1 MLLPDVRLGAQRPR
15 VCSVPTFATSAG
27 SEAVDLAASFGLN
40 LDPWQ
45 AFVLEQS
52 LGERPDG
59 KWAAFEVGLLCP
71 RQNGKGS
78 VLEARELAGLF
89 VFGEKKITHSAHEL
103 KTSKDHFNRMEAL
116 LRNAGYGDDLVH
128 YRRSNEEVSI
138 TIRKTGHKL
147 LFLTRTSGGGRGLG
161 GDLVVMDEAYNLGND
176 TMAALMPTM
185 AARSLNA
192 NPQLWFTSS
201 AGFSYSEVL
210 AKVRH
215 DGESGAG
222 RLAYFD
228 WSAAPDA
235 DADSLDSW
243 MQANPGLGMRISEEF
258 VASERRRL
266 GDEEFRRERLGI
278 WADAGAGSVVSD
290 EMWAQVC
297 RPESRRAGE
306 DVVFGVSVYEDTENN
321 VKMGAISVACASSV
335 TGKVHLELIEAQEG
349 VSWLPARLR
358 ELQARRKPR
367 AVVVDS
373 SGPAGSLLPELQ
385 AARMKVVLAP
395 AMTMRKACGALLDG
409 ITARRVTHTGLQPT
423 LSQSMSAG
431 QRKRSE
437 DGWVWRRTPDSA
449 PAIATTLAYY
459 GWLLKAPTVD
469 PSRPT
474 ERRAVVM

>member
-1 MLLPDVRLGAQRPR
+1 MSTISLPHVLLGAQRPR
-15 VCSVPTFATSAG
+15 VSSVPAASTSAG
-27 SEAVDLAASFGLN
+27 AEAVDLAGSFGLH

-45 AFVLEQS
+45 AFVLEGA

-78 VLEARELAGLF
+78 ILEARELAGLF
-89 VFGEKKITHSAHEL
+89 LFGEKKITHSAHEL

-116 LRNAGYGDDLVH
+116 LRSAGYGDDLVH

-138 TIRKTGHKL
+138 TIRKSGHKL

-185 AARSLNA
+185 AARSMNA

-235 DADSLDSW
+235 DADSIETW
-243 MQANPGLGMRISEEF
+243 AEANPGLGLRISEEF

-278 WADAGAGSVVSD
+278 WADAGAGVVISD
-290 EMWAQVC
+290 EMWARIC
-297 RPESRRAGE
+297 RSDSRREGE
-306 DVVFGVSVYEDTENN
+306 DVALGVSVFEDTENN
-321 VKMGAISVACASSV
+321 VKTASISVACASSV
-335 TGKVHLELIEAQEG
+335 PGRTHLEMVETREGTSWLLPRLIE
-349 VSWLPARLR
+349 
-358 ELQARRKPR
+358 LQQRRRPR

-385 AARMKVVLAP
+385 AARMRVVLAP
-395 AMTMRKACGALLDG
+395 PMVMRKACGALLDG
-409 ITARRVTHTGLQPT
+409 ITARTVAHSGQQPT
-423 LSQSMSAG
+423 LARSVSAG
-431 QRKRSE
+431 KRKATE
-437 DGWVWRRTPDSA
+437 DGWVWRRESDCA
-449 PAIATTLAYY
+449 PLIATTLAYY
-459 GWLLKAPTVD
+459 GWLLKKPTGEH
-469 PSRPT
+469 RG
-474 ERRAVVM
+474 RRAVVL

>member
-1 MLLPDVRLGAQRPR
+1 MLLGAQRPR
-15 VCSVPTFATSAG
+15 VSNVPPASTSAG
-27 SEAVDLAASFGLN
+27 REAVELAGSFGLH

-45 AFVLEQS
+45 AFVLEGA

-78 VLEARELAGLF
+78 ILEARELAGLF
-89 VFGEKKITHSAHEL
+89 LFGEKKITHSAHEL
-103 KTSKDHFNRMEAL
+103 KTSKDHFNRMESL
-116 LRNAGYGDDLVH
+116 LRNAGYGDDLIH
-128 YRRSNEEVSI
+128 FRRSNEEVSI
-138 TIRKTGHKL
+138 TVRKTSHKL

-185 AARSLNA
+185 AARSMNA

-235 DADSLDSW
+235 DADSIETW
-243 MQANPGLGMRISEEF
+243 AEANPGLGLRISEEF

-290 EMWAQVC
+290 QMWAQVC
-297 RPESRRAGE
+297 RPESRRSGE

-321 VKMGAISVACASSV
+321 VKTGAISVACRSSV
-335 TGKVHLELIEAQEG
+335 DGRVHLELVEAQEG
-349 VSWLPARLR
+349 VSWLPVRLR
-358 ELQARRKPR
+358 ELHERRRPR

-385 AARMKVVLAP
+385 AARMRVVLAP
-395 AMTMRKACGALLDG
+395 AQTMRKACGALLDG
-409 ITARRVTHTGLQPT
+409 ITAKKVAHTGLQPT
-423 LSQSMSAG
+423 LSRSMSAG
-431 QRKRSE
+431 TRKQSE
-437 DGWVWRRTPDSA
+437 DGWVWRRTPDCA

-459 GWLLKAPTVD
+459 GWLLKAPSGD
-469 PSRPT
+469 SGRSSQ
-474 ERRAVVM
+474 RRAVVI